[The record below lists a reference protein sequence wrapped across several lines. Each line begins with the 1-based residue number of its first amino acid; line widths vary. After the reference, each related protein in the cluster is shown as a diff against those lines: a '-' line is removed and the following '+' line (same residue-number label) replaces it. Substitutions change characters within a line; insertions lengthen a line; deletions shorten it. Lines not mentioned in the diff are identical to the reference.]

1 MSEPEP
7 EPASPATAG
16 PSAPSPGPAEAH
28 LAALLGKMAAYVE
41 GEAEISVEDY
51 RLLETMNL
59 AAAERYSGMAE
70 SSAGLVAFAERL
82 QSKCDAMLPQLAQ
95 IDVLEQQVAELEGAV
110 EQLDSYTKRLE
121 SKWQRLG

>member
-1 MSEPEP
+1 
-7 EPASPATAG
+7 
-16 PSAPSPGPAEAH
+16 
-28 LAALLGKMAAYVE
+28 MAAYVE

-82 QSKCDAMLPQLAQ
+82 QSKCDAMLPQLAAVRIQ
-95 IDVLEQQVAELEGAV
+95 SVGLGGSGKKSSLKVDKSKERILEI
-110 EQLDSYTKRLE
+110 LE
-121 SKWQRLG
+121 SL